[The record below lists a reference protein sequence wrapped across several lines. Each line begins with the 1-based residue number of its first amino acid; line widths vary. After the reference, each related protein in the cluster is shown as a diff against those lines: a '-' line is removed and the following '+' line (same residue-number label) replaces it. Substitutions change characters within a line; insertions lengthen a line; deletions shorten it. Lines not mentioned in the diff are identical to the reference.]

1 MPQTSPAHEA
11 HKHPLVRSKSVDDRS
26 LPETDSKFN
35 NPPDRNAHPEIELV
49 SEPKLCALLGNIS
62 STTLWRQRRA
72 GNFPKPIRIL
82 SGQGRLAEGRH
93 HRLARRAQGPVN
105 ANTFFGD

>member
-72 GNFPKPIRIL
+72 GNFPKPIRI
-82 SGQGRLAEGRH
+82 SPGRVAWLKADIIAWLAERKA
-93 HRLARRAQGPVN
+93 L
-105 ANTFFGD
+105 